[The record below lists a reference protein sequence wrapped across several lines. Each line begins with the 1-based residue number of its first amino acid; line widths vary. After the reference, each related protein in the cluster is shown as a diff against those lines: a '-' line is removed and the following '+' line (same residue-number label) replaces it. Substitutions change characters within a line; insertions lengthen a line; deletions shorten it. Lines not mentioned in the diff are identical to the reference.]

1 MRLPD
6 GAWRD
11 PHMLRAWRAHDF
23 RAVFLL
29 AGRRGLTPDIIA
41 DTAGLPIDLVV
52 GVMKGNAVLGFS
64 SGVVESIA
72 TGFGMPDEIR
82 GLLGLAP
89 HKASPAGNATSQS
102 CETAES
108 RRTRKP
114 GDAETGKRPRLRA
127 TASDGQSDGD
137 FHAELV
143 RFMAARG
150 IGVRELARRTHY
162 TAGYISNVCSK
173 KKSPSLEAVE
183 LIDRALDADG
193 KLTGLARSCANSD
206 STPVPAGSASC
217 ASR

>member
-114 GDAETGKRPRLRA
+114 GDAETGKRPA
-127 TASDGQSDGD
+127 VSTGGSNSG
-137 FHAELV
+137 
-143 RFMAARG
+143 RG
-150 IGVRELARRTHY
+150 NLGFL
-162 TAGYISNVCSK
+162 K
-173 KKSPSLEAVE
+173 KKLREHFAWLSESEYS
-183 LIDRALDADG
+183 
-193 KLTGLARSCANSD
+193 TG
-206 STPVPAGSASC
+206 PVIKRVGYCP
-217 ASR
+217 